1 VILYFDYLAGI
12 TVSEGIKHL
21 RIGVSFFLMPTFLFA
36 LSQCTAVNATSA
48 LLCFVVLHFLLYP
61 ASHAYNNYHDND
73 TGAISG
79 IEKPLPKNKSLLV
92 LSSVLDLTGLIICG
106 YLNVGAGII
115 VLIYIAGSRAYSNR
129 SIRLKQYPVISYIC
143 VSGTQGLLVYFI
155 TIFCCSKIEISF
167 LQHIGPALLSSLFI
181 GSAYP
186 ITQIY
191 QHETDKQD
199 GITTLSSKLGIKG
212 TFQFCIAMYGFT
224 HVCTLGYLYATMQ
237 HNQMFVYVL
246 LNAIPTYFFTAWYK
260 KAMINESEVN
270 YKNTMK
276 VAAIGS
282 VCSNIAFAIFAY
294 LNQG

>member
-1 VILYFDYLAGI
+1 
-12 TVSEGIKHL
+12 
-21 RIGVSFFLMPTFLFA
+21 MPTYLFA
-36 LSQCTAVNATSA
+36 LSQCLNVHSLNAFI
-48 LLCFVVLHFLLYP
+48 CFLVLHFLLYP

-79 IEKPLPKNKSLLV
+79 IEQPLPKNKSLLWI
-92 LSSVLDLTGLIICG
+92 STTLDLSALIICTCI
-106 YLNVGAGII
+106 NFTAGII
-115 VLIYIAGSRAYSNR
+115 TLIYILGSRAYSNR

-143 VSGTQGLLVYFI
+143 VAGTQGLLVYFI
-155 TIFCCSKIEISF
+155 AIFCCSAGTFSF
-167 LQHIGPALLSSLFI
+167 WQQLEPAFLSSLFI

-191 QHETDKQD
+191 QHNNDKAD
-199 GITTLSSKLGIKG
+199 GITTLSSKLGVKG
-212 TFQFCIAMYGFT
+212 TFVFCIVMYAIT
-224 HVCTLGYLYATMQ
+224 HLSTIGYLYRTMQ
-237 HNQMFVYVL
+237 NTQIIVYVVL
-246 LNAIPTYFFTAWYK
+246 SAIPTYFFTTWYK
-260 KAMINESEVN
+260 KAMKDEKEVN